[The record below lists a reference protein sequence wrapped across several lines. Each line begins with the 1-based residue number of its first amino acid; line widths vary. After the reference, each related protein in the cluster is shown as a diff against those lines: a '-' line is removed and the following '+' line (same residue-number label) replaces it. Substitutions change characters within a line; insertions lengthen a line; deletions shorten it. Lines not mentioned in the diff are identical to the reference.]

1 MNNEIK
7 FRIIFKLDKY
17 RVQREKRFLW
27 FKYWSCTKILSSITN
42 ENEKEVYSFD
52 EAKHTLKHE
61 KLKMHKKYLKKH
73 TPWVVCYKET
83 WNIKDE
89 QWNNEIQS

>member
-1 MNNEIK
+1 
-7 FRIIFKLDKY
+7 
-17 RVQREKRFLW
+17 
-27 FKYWSCTKILSSITN
+27 LSSITN

-73 TPWVVCYKET
+73 TP
-83 WNIKDE
+83 
-89 QWNNEIQS
+89 